1 MEAVGRLAD
10 DEDAAVKMAS
20 AEGIEQSS
28 PPICAA
34 YCSHDGRACIG
45 RLARCKRLIGPMEFI
60 VREGEGTLSVEMTCG
75 DAELRMPAFLVEVEF
90 AFLVNLIGKA
100 TKQDISPVAAEL
112 QEVPEDSS
120 SAAYL
125 GCAVEAGPRNILSFA
140 SSDMDMPFVSAD
152 DATWSYFEP
161 ELGRRLAELET
172 DESFPAHVR
181 SALIEALPAGEC
193 GADDI
198 ARRLGVSRRTLRRR
212 LSDEGMTF
220 QKQLNHA
227 RELLAKHYLSAA
239 AAGTEGIAYLLGYLK
254 LNSFLRAFASWRGK
268 SPSEW
273 RKEHAEQGV
282 QEPAN
287 YGPLSPHWTT
297 RPPGSILTET
307 RTTEELA

>member
-28 PPICAA
+28 PPICVA

-60 VREGEGTLSVEMTCG
+60 VHEGEGTLSVEMTCG
-75 DAELRMPAFLVEVEF
+75 DTELRMPAFLVEVEF

-198 ARRLGVSRRTLRRR
+198 ARRLGVSRRTFQRR
-212 LSDEGMTF
+212 LSDEDTTF
-220 QKQLNHA
+220 QKQLNHT

-239 AAGTEGIAYLLGYLK
+239 ALDTEEIAYLLGYLE
-254 LNSFLRAFASWRGK
+254 LNSFLRAFASWCGK

-273 RKEHAEQGV
+273 RKEHAE
-282 QEPAN
+282 
-287 YGPLSPHWTT
+287 
-297 RPPGSILTET
+297 
-307 RTTEELA
+307 